1 MLFSSGLIGVL
12 RQKIWYILAW
22 ILLLPALLIN
32 IDLNP
37 LLADEPIRALV
48 ALEMYLNNNL
58 WTPSMNGEFYYNK
71 PPLFNW
77 IILALFRSFNSFE
90 EWVIRIPTVASLF
103 IYGVS
108 IYFIFRKY
116 LNGRMAFI
124 IAFATLTSGRILLYD
139 SFLGLIDCFFS
150 LVIFLLFMSVY
161 HFSTRREWL
170 IMYLSTYFLA
180 AIAFMLK
187 GLPAPVF
194 TGFTLLGVLISQKK
208 WKMLFSWQHL
218 VGGAV
223 FLILIGSYYFFY
235 QKYNSLDQV
244 FTTLWS
250 ESTKRTV
257 AETSILKS
265 IGHIVKFPFDF
276 LFNFLPFSAL
286 IVFCLHKKSIK
297 ELRSHGFLK
306 ACVLIFLVNIW
317 VYWLSP
323 ETRPR
328 YLFMFL
334 PLFFAWPVYM
344 MHKAE
349 EDGSFWVGILNKVF
363 MLLCIIL
370 ALASWLPIFIFPA
383 QLQDGYLVVKCL
395 LFFVAMSMLAFMIYR
410 YSKYGTV
417 IFIVAM
423 LVLRIGFDLFVFP
436 HRQLTLEEVTFK
448 KYALDVASMTGNE
461 KVYFRSGVPIG
472 PTGSF
477 YMSKQKGDIIRRIDT
492 LPAKGDYII
501 IYPGT
506 LESSKRKYSKVMDM
520 HVRYQN
526 TLLHLVRMED

>member
-1 MLFSSGLIGVL
+1 MMFPTGLFGAFQ
-12 RQKIWYILAW
+12 QKFWYILAW
-22 ILLLPALLIN
+22 LLLLPALLIN

-48 ALEMYLNNNL
+48 ALEMYLSDNI

-77 IILALFRSFNSFE
+77 IILALFWSFNSFE
-90 EWVIRIPTVASLF
+90 EWVIRVPTVVSLV
-103 IYGVS
+103 IYGLS
-108 IYFIFRKY
+108 IYFIFKKF
-116 LNGRMAFI
+116 LNARIAFI
-124 IAFATLTSGRILLYD
+124 VTFATITSGRILLYD
-139 SFLGLIDCFFS
+139 SFLGLIDCLFS

-161 HFSTRREWL
+161 YFSSLGKWL
-170 IMYLSTYFLA
+170 YMFLLTYLLA

-187 GLPAPVF
+187 GLPSPVF
-194 TGFTLLGVLISQKK
+194 TGFTIIGVLVYQNQWKK
-208 WKMLFSWQHL
+208 LFSWQHATGALLFVIL
-218 VGGAV
+218 VG
-223 FLILIGSYYFFY
+223 IYYFFY
-235 QKYNSLDQV
+235 QQFNSLDQV

-257 AETSILKS
+257 AETSWVKS
-265 IGHIVKFPFDF
+265 VGHILNFPFDF
-276 LFNFLPFSAL
+276 LFNFLPFSVL
-286 IVFCLHKKSIK
+286 VLFCLNKESIH
-297 ELRSHGFLK
+297 ELRSHKFLQV
-306 ACVLIFLVNIW
+306 CVLIFLVNIW

-328 YLFMFL
+328 YLFMFV

-344 MHKAE
+344 FQKAE
-349 EDGSFWVGILNKVF
+349 QNGSKWVSLLNKVF
-363 MLLCIIL
+363 MVLCIIF
-370 ALASWLPIFIFPA
+370 AVASWLPIFIFPA
-383 QLQDGYLVVKCL
+383 ELRDGYLIFKCL
-395 LFFVAMSMLAFMIYR
+395 LIFLSMAVLAYMIYR
-410 YSKYGTV
+410 FAQNASV
-417 IFIVAM
+417 IFIIAM

-448 KYALDVASMTGNE
+448 KYAIEVASLTGNN

-477 YMSKQKGDIIRRIDT
+477 YMSREKGDIIRRIDS
-492 LPAKGDYII
+492 LPGKGEFII

-506 LESSKRKYSKVMDM
+506 LENVNRKFIKVMDL

-526 TLLHLVRMED
+526 TLLHLIKMED